1 MGMRDSWAARKVYKD
16 VDANV
21 GRAVDKPDA
30 GRRPLRKYEVQP
42 VYHPVTLNPTG
53 EPSYIDGQVID
64 IIHEIHQEGPLRP
77 FIEGEPI
84 GSANARRDNPGMFI
98 MGIPLRDFN
107 LMSDRVWRD
116 HRAKTKAAQRT
127 VYTTV
132 RTAAGIQFLW
142 TWRPETSSFHTLRGE
157 VK

>member
-1 MGMRDSWAARKVYKD
+1 MGTFDGMKFKKYIQDPKKEFDKSLPF
-16 VDANV
+16 
-21 GRAVDKPDA
+21 AV
-30 GRRPLRKYEVQP
+30 KYEMRTIP
-42 VYHPVTLNPTG
+42 TL
-53 EPSYIDGQVID
+53 EPGNGPGYIDGQVRD
-64 IIHEIHQEGPLRP
+64 IINELQEEQPLRP

-84 GSANARRDNPGMFI
+84 GSANARRDNPGMFM

-116 HRAKTKAAQRT
+116 HRAKTKAAQRA